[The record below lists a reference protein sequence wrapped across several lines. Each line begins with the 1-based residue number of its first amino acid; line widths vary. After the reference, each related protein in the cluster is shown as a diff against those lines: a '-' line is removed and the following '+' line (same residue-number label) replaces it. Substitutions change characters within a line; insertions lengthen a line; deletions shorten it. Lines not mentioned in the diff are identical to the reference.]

1 MCYDV
6 ETQLRRKIKE
16 ALHQGAAIEEI
27 EYLRIKLDQF
37 IQAYGEEELAS
48 HEHHWT
54 MGFQHQKIPVI
65 TNEQPETLQFY
76 QWGLIPSWAKD
87 AQAASEIS
95 NKCLNARGDTIFE
108 KPAFR
113 TAAKD
118 RRCIIP
124 VSGYY
129 EHHWVDSKGKTK
141 VPYFVKRKNDAPLYL
156 AGLWESWFDKET
168 GEEVRTCSII
178 TTSANARLAKVHNR
192 KPDDPRMLVVLPID
206 RVHEWLA
213 PINGT
218 ADIDLLKSLCV
229 PFEDELL
236 DIYPVR
242 QLRGNAGIGDSPL
255 SSVRFEYPIIG
266 LPENN

>member
-1 MCYDV
+1 M
-6 ETQLRRKIKE
+6 RRKIKE
-16 ALHQGAAIEEI
+16 AIHKGATNAELEF
-27 EYLRIKLDQF
+27 LRVKLDQF
-37 IQAYGEEELAS
+37 IQAYGEEELAA

-65 TNEQPETLQFY
+65 TNEQPEALQFY

-87 AQAASEIS
+87 AQAANEIS
-95 NKCLNARGDTIFE
+95 NKCLNARADTLFE

-113 TAAKD
+113 SAAKD
-118 RRCIIP
+118 RRCIVA

-141 VPYFVKRKNDAPLYL
+141 VPYFVKQKNEAPLYL
-156 AGLWESWFDKET
+156 AGLWESWTDKET
-168 GEEVRTCSII
+168 GEEVRTCSIV
-178 TTSANARLAKVHNR
+178 TTSANERLTRVHNR
-192 KPDDPRMLVVLPID
+192 KPDDPRMLVVLPFAKLHD
-206 RVHEWLA
+206 WLA
-213 PINGT
+213 PIDSAT
-218 ADIDLLKSLCV
+218 DIALLKSLCI

-242 QLRGNAGIGDSPL
+242 TLRGNAGVGNTAQASE
-255 SSVRFEYPIIG
+255 RFEYPIIG